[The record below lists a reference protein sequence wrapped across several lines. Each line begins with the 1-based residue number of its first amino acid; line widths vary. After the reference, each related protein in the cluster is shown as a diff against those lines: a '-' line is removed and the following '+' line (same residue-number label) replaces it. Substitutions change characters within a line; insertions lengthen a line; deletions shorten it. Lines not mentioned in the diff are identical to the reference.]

1 MTALLHYFF
10 LATFTWTLCEAV
22 LVYIL
27 LVKVFGANERKWIY
41 LYLALVWGEIWMLQC
56 YYVCIAS
63 TSSSEG
69 LFLQSL
75 TSLFCSSLVHEWT
88 NFHWF
93 LQELLILW
101 FIAFCCHPS
110 VLPIP
115 VVVITG
121 GARHDY
127 YLIRASFDQ
136 SHPHYNSIKA

>member
-41 LYLALVWGEIWMLQC
+41 LYLALGWGEIWLLQR

-63 TSSSEG
+63 TSCSER

-75 TSLFCSSLVHEWT
+75 TSLLSSSLVH
-88 NFHWF
+88 
-93 LQELLILW
+93 
-101 FIAFCCHPS
+101 
-110 VLPIP
+110 
-115 VVVITG
+115 
-121 GARHDY
+121 
-127 YLIRASFDQ
+127 
-136 SHPHYNSIKA
+136 